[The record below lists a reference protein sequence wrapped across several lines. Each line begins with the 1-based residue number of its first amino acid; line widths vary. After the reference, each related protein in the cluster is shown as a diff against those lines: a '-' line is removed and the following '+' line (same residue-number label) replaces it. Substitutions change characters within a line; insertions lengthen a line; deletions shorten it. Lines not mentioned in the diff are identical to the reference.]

1 MYTSIEK
8 IVKLVD
14 HIAPFG
20 TQDSWDNSGL
30 LIGNPAKMANRVLLA
45 LDVTESVVAEAIE
58 GGFDVIITHHPLIF
72 KGLKQITSQNRIGRL
87 VMSLIQNDIA
97 LISAHTNVDRSFEH
111 GTSKYLAERYALEEV
126 QPINEE
132 GYGVMGHLTEA
143 ISFEAFIAQSK
154 SLFRTEHIRTDL
166 APETVKKVKTVA
178 ICSGAA
184 SEFISDAIRLNA
196 DVYVTGDLK
205 YHDYQLAIGT
215 NTTLIDVGHYE
226 SERLYMEALQQRLE
240 QLAEEKSYDVYFE
253 VSQEENPII
262 YTV

>member
-14 HIAPFG
+14 HLAPFG

-30 LIGNPAKMANRVLLA
+30 LIGNPSKMVNRVLLA

-72 KGLKQITSQNRIGRL
+72 KGLKQITTQNRIGRL
-87 VMSLIQNDIA
+87 VTTLIQNDIA
-97 LISAHTNVDRSFEH
+97 LISAHTNVDRSFEK
-111 GTSKYLAERYALEEV
+111 GTSKYLADLYALEHV
-126 QPINEE
+126 TPLNEE
-132 GYGVMGHLTEA
+132 GYGVMGQLPESV
-143 ISFEAFIAQSK
+143 SFERFVAMTKAIFG
-154 SLFRTEHIRTDL
+154 TEHLRTDL
-166 APETVKKVKTVA
+166 AMDTEKRVKTIA

-184 SEFISDAIRLNA
+184 SDFINDAILAKA

-215 NTTLIDVGHYE
+215 STTLVDVGHYE
-226 SERLYMEALQQRLE
+226 SERLYMDALKQHLE
-240 QLAEEKSYDVYFE
+240 HSAEEKSYDVYFE
-253 VSQEENPII
+253 VSEEENPII
-262 YTV
+262 YTL